1 MRDLARLEVPDET
14 SHGDIEKAL
23 GEGRKRASP
32 PIHSPVVGLQ
42 GFERR
47 LERLVEGTFSK
58 AFRSGLQPVEIGKK
72 IARALDTGR
81 AVGVR
86 GGMVAPN
93 DIAVFLS
100 EADRERFQSYAD
112 VLSRELAE
120 AARVHARDEGYHFIG
135 PVVVELIADEKLG
148 IGDCDIEAQIAEG
161 KGGRVGSLVLAD
173 GGRIP
178 LGDETAVIGRL
189 PENAVTITD
198 PRASRRHAEV
208 RPTADGFVIVDLGSM
223 NGVTVNGVPVREHE
237 LVDGDEIG
245 IGTTTI
251 RFEAS

>member
-1 MRDLARLEVPDET
+1 M
-14 SHGDIEKAL
+14 
-23 GEGRKRASP
+23 
-32 PIHSPVVGLQ
+32 GLQ

-72 IARALDTGR
+72 IARALDAGR
-81 AVGVR
+81 TVGVR
-86 GGMVAPN
+86 GGRVAPN

-100 EADRERFQSYAD
+100 EADRERFESYAD
-112 VLSRELAE
+112 LLSRELAE
-120 AARVHARDEGYHFIG
+120 AARAHARDEGYHFIG
-135 PVVVELIADEKLG
+135 PVEVQLIADEKLG
-148 IGDCDIEAQIAEG
+148 IGDCDVEAQIAEG
-161 KGGRVGSLVLAD
+161 KGGQVGSLVLSD
-173 GGRIP
+173 GGRVP
-178 LGDETAVIGRL
+178 LSDETAVIGRL
-189 PENAVTITD
+189 PECAVTITD